1 MSTIAVRGIVIKL
14 LKNNGESE
22 LANKKNEYKKNSL
35 VNFADSDQ
43 LSDIGAH
50 YRFSKCIVQFFSLFL
65 VAQWRP

>member
-1 MSTIAVRGIVIKL
+1 MIWMSTIAVRGIVIKL

-22 LANKKNEYKKNSL
+22 LTNKKNEYKKNSL

-50 YRFSKCIVQFFSLFL
+50 YRY
-65 VAQWRP
+65 